1 LGKGTKYEEI
11 RDILQKIPLELRKTV
26 EEVTLDMSS
35 SMNLISIAAFPNAT
49 LVTDRFHVQKLISE
63 AVQEIRIDNRRKVIK
78 EENEN
83 WKQAKKENKSYCSVP
98 YKNGDSRKQLLARS
112 RYLLFKP
119 ESKWG
124 ESQKKRA
131 YLLFTEYPIIKKAYD
146 LSMYFRS
153 CYENTKEII
162 TAKERFNAWYAKVR
176 LEYSENEN
184 LESMMIAA
192 DSIVRHK
199 DKILNYFINRSTNA
213 SAESFNAK
221 LKGFR
226 SVVRGVR
233 DKKFYLFRVSKL
245 YG

>member
-1 LGKGTKYEEI
+1 MGKGTKYEEI

-112 RYLLFKP
+112 R
-119 ESKWG
+119 
-124 ESQKKRA
+124 
-131 YLLFTEYPIIKKAYD
+131 
-146 LSMYFRS
+146 
-153 CYENTKEII
+153 
-162 TAKERFNAWYAKVR
+162 
-176 LEYSENEN
+176 
-184 LESMMIAA
+184 
-192 DSIVRHK
+192 
-199 DKILNYFINRSTNA
+199 
-213 SAESFNAK
+213 
-221 LKGFR
+221 
-226 SVVRGVR
+226 
-233 DKKFYLFRVSKL
+233 
-245 YG
+245 